1 MNEKEQTVSRD
12 EIKRALENL
21 KTSKRVFEDT
31 KNDKDRSEERLN
43 YAEKQLRLDMSALNL
58 VLAKLNLE
66 CFYCCFLNN
75 GDFSLT
81 IECR

>member
-12 EIKRALENL
+12 EIRRAIENL
-21 KTSKRVFEDT
+21 KTSKRVLEDT
-31 KNDKDRSEERLN
+31 KNDKDRSVARLD
-43 YAEKQLRLDMSALNL
+43 YAARQLRLDTGKLNL
-58 VLAKLNLE
+58 ILSKIGLE

-75 GDFSLT
+75 GNFSLT